1 MNAQPRFFKRETLRA
16 TDNDDIHVLVDV
28 SILIVLQKLLDSGTI
43 TLDELE
49 ANKAA
54 IVGSSNW

>member
-1 MNAQPRFFKRETLRA
+1 MRA

>member
-1 MNAQPRFFKRETLRA
+1 M
-16 TDNDDIHVLVDV
+16 HVLVDV

-43 TLDELE
+43 TLDELQ

>member
-1 MNAQPRFFKRETLRA
+1 M
-16 TDNDDIHVLVDV
+16 HVLVYV
-28 SILIVLQKLLDSGTI
+28 SSLIVLQKLLDPGTI
-43 TLDELE
+43 TLDEFK